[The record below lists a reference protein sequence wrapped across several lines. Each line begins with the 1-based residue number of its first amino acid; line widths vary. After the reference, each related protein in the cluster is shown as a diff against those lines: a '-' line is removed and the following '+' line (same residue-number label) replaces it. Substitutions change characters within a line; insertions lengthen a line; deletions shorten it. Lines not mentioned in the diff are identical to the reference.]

1 VIAEPKTLTLDE
13 ATSNVDTRIE
23 IRIQEAL
30 LRLMQE
36 RTSFVIDNRLSTIGN
51 ADQVLVIRDG
61 EIVERGTHRS
71 LLVAKGFY
79 YQLYMNMNIQ

>member
-1 VIAEPKTLTLDE
+1 MRASEKAQLGTVLQDNFLFA
-13 ATSNVDTRIE
+13 DTVME
-23 IRIQEAL
+23 
-30 LRLMQE
+30 
-36 RTSFVIDNRLSTIGN
+36 N